1 MKNNFSNFIK
11 IIFIIILIALSFWG
25 MFYLI
30 TKNDNLSNNS
40 QPSSSKPDENIY
52 LLDEELTTIF
62 SYINNVKLS
71 DNPACIALGNDLGYQ
86 INNNENFFN
95 YYAAAIMDCLH
106 EKNYP
111 VLTYNDEISY
121 KIISATEFNTYENY
135 FKDLDDLSSIKDVY
149 TADVLININE
159 EEINSIQN
167 YINSNYKI
175 AYPILKNNVK
185 NKISYNIRRIFKEG
199 DYYIAIID
207 AIYNDVEYTGK
218 LKIEIVNNYPQ
229 YSELIFY

>member
-1 MKNNFSNFIK
+1 
-11 IIFIIILIALSFWG
+11 
-25 MFYLI
+25 
-30 TKNDNLSNNS
+30 
-40 QPSSSKPDENIY
+40 
-52 LLDEELTTIF
+52 
-62 SYINNVKLS
+62 
-71 DNPACIALGNDLGYQ
+71 
-86 INNNENFFN
+86 
-95 YYAAAIMDCLH
+95 
-106 EKNYP
+106 
-111 VLTYNDEISY
+111 
-121 KIISATEFNTYENY
+121 NY

-207 AIYNDVEYTGK
+207 AIFNDVEYTGK

>member
-1 MKNNFSNFIK
+1 M
-11 IIFIIILIALSFWG
+11 L
-25 MFYLI
+25 
-30 TKNDNLSNNS
+30 
-40 QPSSSKPDENIY
+40 
-52 LLDEELTTIF
+52 
-62 SYINNVKLS
+62 
-71 DNPACIALGNDLGYQ
+71 
-86 INNNENFFN
+86 
-95 YYAAAIMDCLH
+95 AAGCSWH

-199 DYYIAIID
+199 DHYIAIID
-207 AIYNDVEYTGK
+207 AIFNDVEYTGK